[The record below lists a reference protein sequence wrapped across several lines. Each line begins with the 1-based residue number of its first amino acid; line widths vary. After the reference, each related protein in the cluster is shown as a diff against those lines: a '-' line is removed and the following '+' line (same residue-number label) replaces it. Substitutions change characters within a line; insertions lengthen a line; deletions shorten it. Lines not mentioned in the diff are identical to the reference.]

1 MYCFAE
7 FTFIPDTACLNT
19 ASEQVRLRNKVALL
33 LAYFLQHPNEVISKE
48 RLLSELWQHGD
59 FREAS
64 LTQSI
69 RELRAALGDD
79 AKTPRF
85 IETIPQRGYRWI
97 CPLKLTS
104 KSHHSKSANASKQNI
119 FASTKKL
126 IFMGLCGLVAMSI
139 WSTTRYFE
147 DDVTA
152 DEADSQQ
159 HIQQQ
164 VESLIVL
171 PFSNNTGNADMAW
184 LELGLSDMLSVDLK
198 RANQVQIV
206 SPAQGNLLLLEH
218 QISWPTLPNYI
229 RAMLEKEQ
237 IDAAL
242 VASVRLLKQ
251 QQIIDF
257 QILFRDG
264 RVQQGSMSFDNLA
277 ANIDRVGHQVFQLIN
292 PKQVLTSEHSQP
304 DLSAMAIAQGMQALQ
319 TTGAL
324 DAKRFFSASL
334 TLKPSLWAKAY
345 LSQTLITLG
354 QWQEAE
360 QTLFHLVNISL
371 EHDPYLDAFVH
382 FLMADLM
389 SKKGHPE
396 SNVWI
401 AKSVTKSAQTQ
412 DAKLLASSLK
422 LEADQHFL
430 NMNWQAHEA
439 VLDQI
444 DQTFELST
452 APELLADKMFYLG
465 EPINSGLEQ
474 SPHLDLAENA
484 KRLKKAL
491 GFYQTLNNRSQVA
504 ATQLAIAQNYGLPVE
519 ERAQALIA
527 SMQAYRVLQ
536 QPYELAVAEM
546 YAGFYQMQLHQG
558 DKAQVYFQSAIDK
571 AQQLDAKNLLDWA
584 QFYLA
589 FAYLDQGLDQSDRGG
604 QAGNPQKLKQA
615 IDLLNQVLNT
625 TSNQIIAA
633 SSRVF
638 LGWAHTQT
646 QDFELAHQLLA
657 QALLDT
663 ETPAY
668 RITHAYAR
676 YSKMYA
682 YLLQQQYAQVLNLR
696 LAQFTTRLEAIYVAR
711 AYAELDQFDNA
722 ITTLKTFQSQLPT
735 QWQQADTQLL
745 AEYQNAN
752 KGGQWLRQA
761 LEKAHSVYCE
771 TEWLVE

>member
-69 RELRAALGDD
+69 RELRAVLGDD
-79 AKTPRF
+79 AKSPRF

-119 FASTKKL
+119 FASTKRL
-126 IFMGLCGLVAMSI
+126 IFVGLCGLVAASI
-139 WSTTRYFE
+139 WSATRYFA
-147 DDVTA
+147 DDVMVDKA
-152 DEADSQQ
+152 DTQP

-218 QISWPTLPNYI
+218 QISWPALPNYI
-229 RAMLEKEQ
+229 LAMLEKEQ
-237 IDAAL
+237 IDSAL
-242 VASVRLLKQ
+242 VASVRQLNQ
-251 QQIIDF
+251 QQVIDF

-264 RVQQGSMSFDNLA
+264 KVQQGSMSFDNLA
-277 ANIDRVGHQVFQLIN
+277 ANIDSVSHQVFQLIN
-292 PKQVLTSEHSQP
+292 PKQVLTSKQPPP

-324 DAKRFFSASL
+324 DARRFFNASL
-334 TLKPSLWAKAY
+334 TLKPSFWAQAY
-345 LSQTLITLG
+345 LSKTQIALG

-360 QTLFHLVNISL
+360 QSLSHLVNTSL
-371 EHDPYLDAFVH
+371 DHDPYLDAFVH

-389 SKKGHPE
+389 AKKGHADTA
-396 SNVWI
+396 SWI
-401 AKSVTKSAQTQ
+401 SQSVAKSAQTQ
-412 DAKLLASSLK
+412 DTKLLARSLK

-444 DQTFELST
+444 EQTFELST
-452 APELLADKMFYLG
+452 APELLADKLFYLG
-465 EPINSGLEQ
+465 EPINVGLEQ
-474 SPHLDLAENA
+474 SPHLDLMASA

-491 GFYQTLNNRSQVA
+491 GFYQTLNNQNQIA
-504 ATQLAIAQNYGLPVE
+504 ATQLAIAQNYGLPVN
-519 ERAQALIA
+519 ERAQALNA
-527 SMQAYRVLQ
+527 AMQAYQALQ
-536 QPYELAVAEM
+536 QPYELAITEM

-571 AQQLDAKNLLDWA
+571 AQQLGAKHLLDWA

-615 IDLLNQVLNT
+615 VDLLNQVIGA

-638 LGWAHTQT
+638 LGWAYTQT
-646 QDFELAHQLLA
+646 QDFTLAHQVLA
-657 QALLDT
+657 QALLDSDF
-663 ETPAY
+663 PAY

-682 YLLQQQYAQVLNLR
+682 YLLQQQYAQVIDLKP
-696 LAQFTTRLEAIYVAR
+696 AQFTTRLEAIYVAR
-711 AYAELDQFDNA
+711 AYAEQGQFDQA
-722 ITTLKTFQSQLPT
+722 ITTLKAFKSQLPS
-735 QWQQADTQLL
+735 QWQQADTQRL
-745 AEYQNAN
+745 ADYQSAN
-752 KGGQWLRQA
+752 NGAQWLRRQ
-761 LEKAHSVYCE
+761 LEKSHSVYCE
-771 TEWLVE
+771 TDWLVE